1 MSSGRNSAKKTNAP
15 GLANGLPSH
24 SRTLGRLVKGKNI
37 NPETLLA
44 TDYLNHFNE
53 IVMLID
59 MVPTMPEC
67 IEDAKAWAP
76 KSYEQHFQDS
86 VFTDKDLAI
95 LAYQNAPPQFREP
108 FDDTVAAM
116 NALVAQGLTAIEASM
131 AIGEPGRIELAVSE
145 VSRKLR
151 SRINRCSAIINGHT
165 AKLDQSGVDELFD

>member
-1 MSSGRNSAKKTNAP
+1 MSSGRDNTEKPNVP
-15 GLANGLPSH
+15 GLANGQPSH
-24 SRTLGRLVKGKNI
+24 SRTLGRLVRGKNI

-53 IVMLID
+53 IVMLLD

-95 LAYQNAPPQFREP
+95 LAYQTAPPQFREP

-116 NALVAQGLTAIEASM
+116 NALVAQGLTAIDASM

-145 VSRKLR
+145 VSRKLQ
-151 SRINRCSAIINGHT
+151 SRIDRCSAIINGHT
-165 AKLDQSGVDELFD
+165 AKLDQSGVDALFD

>member
-1 MSSGRNSAKKTNAP
+1 MTAVRDSAEKSNGPAP
-15 GLANGLPSH
+15 MGGQPSH

-59 MVPTMPEC
+59 MVPMMPEC
-67 IEDAKAWAP
+67 IEDAKDWAP

-86 VFTDKDLAI
+86 VFADEDLAI

-116 NALVAQGLTAIEASM
+116 NILVAEGLTAIEASI
-131 AIGEPGRIELAVSE
+131 ATGEAGRIELAVSD
-145 VSRKLR
+145 VSRKLQ
-151 SRINRCSAIINGHT
+151 SRMDRCSAIINGQT
-165 AKLDQSGVDELFD
+165 AKLDQSAVDALFD

>member
-1 MSSGRNSAKKTNAP
+1 MSAGRNSAEKPNVP
-15 GLANGLPSH
+15 VLANGLPSH

-53 IVMLID
+53 IVMLLD

-67 IEDAKAWAP
+67 IGDAKAWAP

-86 VFTDKDLAI
+86 VFTDKALAI

-116 NALVAQGLTAIEASM
+116 NVLVAQGLTAIEASM
-131 AIGEPGRIELAVSE
+131 AIGEPGHIELAVSE

-165 AKLDQSGVDELFD
+165 AKLDQSRVDELFD

>member
-1 MSSGRNSAKKTNAP
+1 MSAGLDSAEKPNGP
-15 GLANGLPSH
+15 GLADGQPSH
-24 SRTLGRLVKGKNI
+24 SRTLARLVKGKNI

-53 IVMLID
+53 IVMLLD
-59 MVPTMPEC
+59 MVPTLPEC
-67 IEDAKAWAP
+67 IDDAKAWAP

-86 VFTDKDLAI
+86 VFSDKALAI

-116 NALVAQGLTAIEASM
+116 NTLVAQGLTTIEASM

-151 SRINRCSAIINGHT
+151 SRIDRCSAIINGHT
-165 AKLDQSGVDELFD
+165 AKLDQSAVDELFD

>member
-1 MSSGRNSAKKTNAP
+1 MTAVGDSAEKSNGP
-15 GLANGLPSH
+15 GSEGGQPSH
-24 SRTLGRLVKGKNI
+24 SRTLGRLVEGKNI

-59 MVPTMPEC
+59 MVPMMPEC
-67 IEDAKAWAP
+67 LEDAKAWGP

-86 VFTDKDLAI
+86 VFADKDLAI

-116 NALVAQGLTAIEASM
+116 DALVAQGLTAIEAS
-131 AIGEPGRIELAVSE
+131 IVTGEAGRIELAVSD
-145 VSRKLR
+145 VSRKLQ
-151 SRINRCSAIINGHT
+151 SRIDRCSAIINGHT
-165 AKLDQSGVDELFD
+165 AKLDQSAVDELFD

>member
-1 MSSGRNSAKKTNAP
+1 MAAVRDSADKTNGPERA
-15 GLANGLPSH
+15 GVQPSH

-37 NPETLLA
+37 NQETLLA

-67 IEDAKAWAP
+67 IEDARAWAP

-86 VFTDKDLAI
+86 VFADKDLAI
-95 LAYQNAPPQFREP
+95 LAYHNAPSQYREP

-116 NALVAQGLTAIEASM
+116 NVLVANGLTDIEASI
-131 AIGEPGRIELAVSE
+131 ATGETGRIELAVTD
-145 VSRKLR
+145 VSRKLQ
-151 SRINRCSAIINGHT
+151 SRIDRCSAIINGHT
-165 AKLDQSGVDELFD
+165 EKLDQSAVDELFD

>member
-1 MSSGRNSAKKTNAP
+1 MTAVRDSSEKS
-15 GLANGLPSH
+15 NGSEATGGQPSH
-24 SRTLGRLVKGKNI
+24 SRTLARLVEGKNI

-59 MVPTMPEC
+59 MVPTMPEF

-86 VFTDKDLAI
+86 VFADKDLAI
-95 LAYQNAPPQFREP
+95 LAYHNAPPQFREP

-116 NALVAQGLTAIEASM
+116 NALVAKGLTDIEASV
-131 AIGEPGRIELAVSE
+131 ATGEAVRIELAVSDI
-145 VSRKLR
+145 SRKLQ
-151 SRINRCSAIINGHT
+151 SRIDRCSAIINGHT
-165 AKLDQSGVDELFD
+165 EKLDQSAVDELFD